1 MIISD
6 SANVKVMEH
15 LSSIIL
21 AVRNDTLYDVSKE
34 IERVMDKYGE
44 TEELLYLLVWIK
56 KGGNIDGFSREDTTD

>member
-6 SANVKVMEH
+6 SANIKVMEH
-15 LSSIIL
+15 LQSIIL
-21 AVRNDTLYDVSKE
+21 AVRNDTLYDVGKE

-56 KGGNIDGFSREDTTD
+56 KGGNIDGFSRKDTTD